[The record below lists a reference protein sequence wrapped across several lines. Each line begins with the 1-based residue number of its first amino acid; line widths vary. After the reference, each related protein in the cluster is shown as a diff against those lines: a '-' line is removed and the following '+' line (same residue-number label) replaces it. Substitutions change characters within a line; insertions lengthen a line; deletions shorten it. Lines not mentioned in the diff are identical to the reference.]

1 MWSGYEIVNW
11 TVNEWKVTNGR
22 EGKGKQNLGL
32 MASSRS
38 SLFVHSL
45 TSVTFIPL
53 TSGPWST
60 LFLRSF
66 PIVHPPL
73 GFASSPRSAHNGSL
87 SIIKRTKRS
96 EERGPSESR
105 VKRTHVRS
113 SHQPNGTF
121 MSHRPVSITSRL
133 VQGWLTPGLRT
144 GPLLRLGSTTPEGSA
159 VSLRSVHGLHVGT
172 RLKLF

>member
-73 GFASSPRSAHNGSL
+73 GFASSPRSVTMVHL
-87 SIIKRTKRS
+87 VLLR
-96 EERGPSESR
+96 ERNEVRPSESR
-105 VKRTHVRS
+105 VENHVRS
-113 SHQPNGTF
+113 SHQPNG
-121 MSHRPVSITSRL
+121 ITARVKRSWHLAYDWWTITTYVAGPMELTPSRL
-133 VQGWLTPGLRT
+133 VLTMRIDSCYWTGYYCAAINDWLN
-144 GPLLRLGSTTPEGSA
+144 
-159 VSLRSVHGLHVGT
+159 H
-172 RLKLF
+172 

>member
-1 MWSGYEIVNW
+1 MVEK
-11 TVNEWKVTNGR
+11 ER
-22 EGKGKQNLGL
+22 AKQNLGL

-133 VQGWLTPGLRT
+133 VQLTDTWLTT
-144 GPLLRLGSTTPEGSA
+144 GPCVTTGITMPMTGYYW
-159 VSLRSVHGLHVGT
+159 
-172 RLKLF
+172 

>member
-133 VQGWLTPGLRT
+133 VQLTEHLYWTVTFPARWLIVPNTPAYDYWLT
-144 GPLLRLGSTTPEGSA
+144 LLTFCSRG
-159 VSLRSVHGLHVGT
+159 
-172 RLKLF
+172 

>member
-1 MWSGYEIVNW
+1 M
-11 TVNEWKVTNGR
+11 NEWKVTNGR

-133 VQGWLTPGLRT
+133 VQLTDTCYWTGTSPLT
-144 GPLLRLGSTTPEGSA
+144 GPCELRLVTTA
-159 VSLRSVHGLHVGT
+159 IGLVKPLGGID
-172 RLKLF
+172 